1 MVTYLLKK
9 SYQLKNLQ
17 EINFK
22 DLWNDHGVFTTMW
35 IFGRPPKILFFK
47 NHIENLIRSL
57 QVYGI
62 KKKTLKKDI
71 ITVINQNLTKKKNYN
86 HLLRI
91 ALNKRVISI
100 SLRTKRNPKLDFNLK
115 LVNLKR
121 TKPQYK
127 NLKYKNILFYLSK
140 IDNSKSDIGIVHKKK
155 ILETGTSNLLFTK
168 DDKVFTSK
176 KDCYEGNTFKFLKTK
191 IKKIVKKDIFIK
203 DINKFDEIILVGSG
217 KGVASVKTIHEIG
230 WKRKSL
236 YKFKI
241 FSKYYHSAI
250 KKCNSYKF

>member
-1 MVTYLLKK
+1 MVTYSLKK
-9 SYQLKNLQ
+9 SYLLKDLR
-17 EINFK
+17 EVDFK
-22 DLWNDHGVFTTMW
+22 DLWGDNGIFTTMW

-100 SLRTKRNPKLDFNLK
+100 SLRKKRNPKLDFNLK

-155 ILETGTSNLLFTK
+155 IL
-168 DDKVFTSK
+168 
-176 KDCYEGNTFKFLKTK
+176 
-191 IKKIVKKDIFIK
+191 
-203 DINKFDEIILVGSG
+203 
-217 KGVASVKTIHEIG
+217 
-230 WKRKSL
+230 
-236 YKFKI
+236 
-241 FSKYYHSAI
+241 
-250 KKCNSYKF
+250 